1 MHEVWMCP
9 VVTSVLVHAS
19 LLCRL
24 FSRVEPAHK
33 SLIVEYL
40 QEDGNVCAMVRMQ
53 REGEGEECWEGWW
66 GVWESM
72 AV

>member
-1 MHEVWMCP
+1 M
-9 VVTSVLVHAS
+9 LVHAS

-53 REGEGEECWEGWW
+53 REEGGRSVGRDGGEDGK
-66 GVWESM
+66 VWQYDEQ
-72 AV
+72 